1 MKNEQK
7 IVIYIVLFMLFG
19 LCVGFYF
26 GWKCG
31 RGERAVQNAIDPP
44 IIDEP
49 MVSPK
54 KVLPPQIV
62 VPSVIDK
69 LPNPDEPQLPLA
81 APIVFQ
87 PDTLLQ
93 YE

>member
-31 RGERAVQNAIDPP
+31 RGESAVQNAIDPP

-49 MVSPK
+49 MVLPK
-54 KVLPPQIV
+54 KMSPSRIV
-62 VPSVIDK
+62 VPPIIDS
-69 LPNPDEPQLPLA
+69 LPDPDEPQLPLA